1 MSGICGCATWNQER
15 SQRKLQEENRNK
27 RLLAEQPPP
36 PPGEDLVLEVAE
48 EEIKKTAELLSH
60 TADRYNLVVG
70 GQAAERVAKH
80 AGVSGDLCRSIADP
94 ALVKS
99 LSDTPSGWYA
109 DQEPTNCSAWLDDV
123 QANLSI
129 EDYTKDKAE
138 EALRHSFASIKAELQ
153 QHRGVRNEKR
163 QRGS

>member
-1 MSGICGCATWNQER
+1 MI
-15 SQRKLQEENRNK
+15 
-27 RLLAEQPPP
+27 
-36 PPGEDLVLEVAE
+36 
-48 EEIKKTAELLSH
+48 
-60 TADRYNLVVG
+60 G
-70 GQAAERVAKH
+70 GQAAESVAKR

-99 LSDTPSGWYA
+99 LDASDWHVGREPSNSS
-109 DQEPTNCSAWLDDV
+109 TWLDDV

-138 EALRHSFASIKAELQ
+138 ESLRHSFATIKADMQ